1 MINFENSEIAN
12 IVIHSVG
19 NKFEGGT
26 LKLSDNCFLP
36 DDTDVLN
43 LLKSYF
49 LSAFKKDAY
58 YNFMPLE
65 GELMNNPVYAS
76 VSAIFVDK
84 NEFYRQ
90 SLTIAEQLF
99 EQSNNPN
106 IKSGELYIVHF
117 RNCNIEEGVCDA
129 IGIFKSET
137 KDTFLKIIMN
147 QNTYQLASESGI
159 NIKKLDKACIVFDI
173 NAENGYKA
181 CILDKTNATEAIYWT
196 TDFLG
201 LQPGEDSYF
210 QTSNYLNLCKNFV
223 KDIYNQEND
232 VPRAD
237 QIDMLNR
244 SLNFFKEAEVFS
256 EDRFKEEVVQEPE
269 VISAFED
276 FKNHYEE
283 ENNIALPD
291 QFAVSDFA
299 VKDEKKYFRHVLKL
313 DKNFHVYIHGEKKY
327 IRKGYDPD
335 RDMNYYVLYFRNEE

>member
-1 MINFENSEIAN
+1 MINFENCEISN

-19 NKFEGGT
+19 NKFEGGVLT
-26 LKLSDNCFLP
+26 LSDGCFLP
-36 DDTDVLN
+36 DDADILN

-58 YNFMPLE
+58 YNFLPYE
-65 GELMNNPVYAS
+65 EELMNNPVYAS
-76 VSAIFVDK
+76 VTAVFDDEQ
-84 NEFYRQ
+84 EFYRQ
-90 SLTIAEQLF
+90 SVEIATHLF

-137 KDTFLKIIMN
+137 KDTFLKIVMN
-147 QNTYQLASESGI
+147 QNTYQLVGESGI
-159 NIKKLDKACIVFDI
+159 NIKKLDKACIVF
-173 NAENGYKA
+173 NVNRENGYKV
-181 CILDKTNATEAIYWT
+181 CILDKTNTKEAVYWT

-201 LQPGEDSYF
+201 LEPGDDSYF
-210 QTSNYLNLCKNFV
+210 QTSNYLNLCKDFV

-244 SLNFFKEAEVFS
+244 SINFFKDADVFS
-256 EDRFKEEVVQEPE
+256 ENRFKEEVVQEPE
-269 VISAFED
+269 VINAFEN
-276 FKNHYEE
+276 FKCQYETD
-283 ENNIALPD
+283 NNLELPHE
-291 QFAVSDFA
+291 FAVSDYA
-299 VKDEKKYFRHVLKL
+299 VKDEKKYFKHVLKL

-335 RDMNYYVLYFRNEE
+335 RDMNYYMLYFRNEE

>member
-1 MINFENSEIAN
+1 MMNFENCEISN
-12 IVIHSVG
+12 IVIHQVG

-26 LKLSDNCFLP
+26 LTLSGGCFLP
-36 DDTDVLN
+36 EDPEVVN

-58 YNFMPLE
+58 YHFIPYE
-65 GELMNNPVYAS
+65 DEWMNNPVYAS
-76 VSAIFVDK
+76 VTSVLDDADS
-84 NEFYRQ
+84 FYEE
-90 SLTIAEQLF
+90 SVKMAEHLF

-106 IKSGELYIVHF
+106 IKPGELYIVHF
-117 RNCNIEEGVCDA
+117 RNCNVEEGVCDA

-147 QNTYQLASESGI
+147 DNTYQLASESGI
-159 NIKKLDKACIVFDI
+159 NIRKLDKACLVFGV
-173 NAENGYKA
+173 NRENGYKVS
-181 CILDKTNATEAIYWT
+181 ILDKTNSKEAIYWT

-210 QTSNYLNLCKNFV
+210 QTSNYLNLCKDFV
-223 KDIYNQEND
+223 KDIYNQENN
-232 VPRAD
+232 VPRAE

-244 SLNFFKEAEVFS
+244 SLNFFKDTDVFS
-256 EDRFKEEVVQEPE
+256 EKRFKEDVVQEPE
-269 VISAFED
+269 VIQAFEN
-276 FKNHYEE
+276 FKSQYESDNHV
-283 ENNIALPD
+283 ALSD
-291 QFAVSDFA
+291 EFAVSDYA
-299 VKDEKKYFRHVLKL
+299 VKDGKKYFRHVLKL